1 MTRRQK
7 GQFETAVHQNS
18 NLTKT
23 DKFSYLRS
31 YLTGAAANV
40 VAGLPLTE
48 ANYDNAIQL
57 LHNRFGRKD
66 LVINAHMTK
75 LLNLNPVKNA
85 SDIKALRYL
94 YDNCEIQIRS
104 LASMGVVSNTYGSLL
119 CPILMKLTPEE
130 MTLEFSRQKDE
141 DDVWK
146 VEERMNFIQKEV
158 DSRER
163 TANMTKSAKERTS
176 KEREKETHSAWEMCT
191 KRSNM
196 MTASALYAS
205 NQDRQFCFF
214 CEKYDH
220 MSKHCNEMSVSEKR
234 EKLKKQGRCFVCF
247 GTRHV
252 AKDCRTKGISCE
264 NCNRRHHKALC
275 SYDGNESTNQI
286 RTSDAVISVSPSES
300 KQETVLLQTATVW
313 IETPVKRQLTS
324 CLLDGGSQRSFVC
337 QDISRALNFP
347 K

>member
-31 YLTGAAANV
+31 YLTGAAGNV

-163 TANMTKSAKERTS
+163 TANMTK
-176 KEREKETHSAWEMCT
+176 
-191 KRSNM
+191 
-196 MTASALYAS
+196 
-205 NQDRQFCFF
+205 
-214 CEKYDH
+214 
-220 MSKHCNEMSVSEKR
+220 
-234 EKLKKQGRCFVCF
+234 
-247 GTRHV
+247 
-252 AKDCRTKGISCE
+252 
-264 NCNRRHHKALC
+264 
-275 SYDGNESTNQI
+275 
-286 RTSDAVISVSPSES
+286 
-300 KQETVLLQTATVW
+300 
-313 IETPVKRQLTS
+313 
-324 CLLDGGSQRSFVC
+324 
-337 QDISRALNFP
+337 
-347 K
+347 

>member
-31 YLTGAAANV
+31 YLTGAAGNV

-146 VEERMNFIQKEV
+146 VEELMNFIQKEV

-163 TANMTKSAKERTS
+163 TANMTK
-176 KEREKETHSAWEMCT
+176 
-191 KRSNM
+191 
-196 MTASALYAS
+196 
-205 NQDRQFCFF
+205 
-214 CEKYDH
+214 
-220 MSKHCNEMSVSEKR
+220 
-234 EKLKKQGRCFVCF
+234 
-247 GTRHV
+247 
-252 AKDCRTKGISCE
+252 
-264 NCNRRHHKALC
+264 
-275 SYDGNESTNQI
+275 
-286 RTSDAVISVSPSES
+286 
-300 KQETVLLQTATVW
+300 
-313 IETPVKRQLTS
+313 
-324 CLLDGGSQRSFVC
+324 
-337 QDISRALNFP
+337 
-347 K
+347 